1 MNSVVEH
8 VGRWNF
14 KNDEI
19 WWNMEHRSEKKTSSR
34 SVVVQNICHFFYH
47 YFFEMIQFDESI
59 CHMGG
64 STTNIP
70 TFHLLLNFPASRLP
84 CYDRNQ
90 PGSMGLPQGWC
101 RGIPAGT
108 TPGKVIWT
116 NENDDLWSSEFSFFL
131 LFFLKNLSI
140 QVNLFLL

>member
-1 MNSVVEH
+1 MWDASQQQMMWQHPQLIH
-8 VGRWNF
+8 VGELGIINRIPSLNMWEDGSLRMM
-14 KNDEI
+14 KYDEGCGLTYF
-19 WWNMEHRSEKKTSSR
+19 S
-34 SVVVQNICHFFYH
+34 FFCH
-47 YFFEMIQFDESI
+47 YFFEMIQFDEHI
-59 CHMGG
+59 CQMGG
-64 STTNIP
+64 ETTK
-70 TFHLLLNFPASRLP
+70 SRLP

-116 NENDDLWSSEFSFFL
+116 NENDDLWSSEFLFFF